1 MPTCFY
7 HPTHDS
13 ETTCIG
19 CKMPV
24 CQVCQDE
31 GKNGF
36 CGPCFKKVAGLSAQ
50 VTDTKKTGFVAASQK
65 ATMVKNIGRPTGPMN
80 VSYCFHHFDAV
91 ASGTCHTC
99 SRPFCMN
106 CLNDQGICSHCE
118 KLADEAPTE
127 RKAPPP
133 PRPAAPARPVAD
145 RPRPTADSAVTVSGQ
160 GEDKTKA
167 VLIGVIVLLAVAVV
181 VLLLRR

>member
-24 CQVCQDE
+24 CQVCRDD

-36 CGPCFKKVAGLSAQ
+36 CGPCFKKVAGLGAM

-106 CLNDQGICSHCE
+106 CLNDQGICNHCE

-133 PRPAAPARPVAD
+133 RPAAPPRPTAD
-145 RPRPTADSAVTVSGQ
+145 RPRPAAASAVTVADKG
-160 GEDKTKA
+160 GDKTKA
-167 VLIGVIVLLAVAVV
+167 LLIGVIVLLAVAVV